1 MQLELARANP
11 CDIQQVI
18 DDACLAVD
26 GIADGID
33 GLGGRRQRLGDRQ
46 ATQQLR
52 VELDQVQRMLE
63 LVGHHREELILEVIG
78 VAGLGQLLALLFV
91 LALVAGQVPGNLHIA
106 LEILT
111 LEPRHL
117 AAAEEAAAIL
127 AQVPAF
133 IFAAAMSARR

>member
-1 MQLELARANP
+1 M
-11 CDIQQVI
+11 
-18 DDACLAVD
+18 
-26 GIADGID
+26 
-33 GLGGRRQRLGDRQ
+33 
-46 ATQQLR
+46 
-52 VELDQVQRMLE
+52 
-63 LVGHHREELILEVIG
+63 
-78 VAGLGQLLALLFV
+78 ALLFV

-133 IFAAAMSARR
+133 IFEAAMSARR